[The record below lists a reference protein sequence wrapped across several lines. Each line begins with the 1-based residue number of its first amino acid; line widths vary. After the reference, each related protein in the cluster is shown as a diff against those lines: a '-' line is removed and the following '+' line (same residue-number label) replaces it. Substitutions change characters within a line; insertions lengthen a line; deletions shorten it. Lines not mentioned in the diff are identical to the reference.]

1 VFAAQSDLFAAPPL
15 PGFRQ
20 ADAVVAPAEERALI
34 AAIDTVAL
42 APFKFHQW
50 TGKRLTA
57 AFGWRYDFDDA
68 HIHPAEPLPEWL
80 MPLRA
85 RAAQFG
91 GLDPDDLVQASLL
104 RYDPGAGIGWHRD
117 RPVFGHVLGLSLGA
131 PTTLRFRRRSGGG
144 FDRVSM
150 PLAPRSLYHLSGEAR
165 HQWEHSIAPMPE
177 ATRWA
182 MIFRTLAKGR

>member
-1 VFAAQSDLFAAPPL
+1 MFAAQSDLFAAPPL

-42 APFKFHQW
+42 APFKFHKW

-117 RPVFGHVLGLSLGA
+117 RPVFEHVIGISLGTPA
-131 PTTLRFRRRSGGG
+131 TMRFRRRRAGG
-144 FDRVSM
+144 
-150 PLAPRSLYHLSGEAR
+150 
-165 HQWEHSIAPMPE
+165 
-177 ATRWA
+177 
-182 MIFRTLAKGR
+182 